1 MSVDVTEQSIIDAL
15 HQVPRERWGYV
26 LEILHS
32 LEATASEAPSEAP
45 APKPVTLA
53 ELLAM
58 PPAERDAILEAQAT
72 NAEFEYRNNP
82 ELTGFDAFDEEDL
95 YVDYTDSPPR

>member
-1 MSVDVTEQSIIDAL
+1 MSVDVTEQSILDAL

-32 LEATASEAPSEAP
+32 LETTASQPPTEATAQ
-45 APKPVTLA
+45 KPVTAA

-58 PPAERDAILEAQAT
+58 PPDERDAILEAQAAS
-72 NAEFEYRNNP
+72 AEFEYRNNP

>member
-15 HQVPRERWGYV
+15 HQVPLERWGYV

-32 LEATASEAPSEAP
+32 LEKTASEVRSEAP

-58 PPAERDAILEAQAT
+58 PPAERDAILEAQAA

-82 ELTGFDAFDEEDL
+82 ELTGFDAFDEVDL

>member
-1 MSVDVTEQSIIDAL
+1 MSVDVTEQSILDAL

-26 LEILHS
+26 LEVLRS
-32 LEATASEAPSEAP
+32 LDTTAARVPSNVTAS
-45 APKPVTLA
+45 KTVTLA

-58 PPAERDAILEAQAT
+58 APAERDAILEEQAAS
-72 NAEFEYRNNP
+72 AEFEYRNNP

-95 YVDYTDSPPR
+95 HVDYTDSPPR